1 MKRPSFLA
9 VLLLAAL
16 FSGGCAHF
24 HVPFFGKK
32 TTPPGPMGPK
42 DTGQVATETEKDF
55 RTRWVDKRSAE
66 LISQGQSPDAANAQA
81 LAEFKQKYAS
91 LKVSQLP

>member
-1 MKRPSFLA
+1 MKRPPYLA

-24 HVPFFGKK
+24 HVPFLGKR

-42 DTGQVATETEKDF
+42 ETNQVATATETDF
-55 RTRWVDKRSAE
+55 RTRWVDKRAAE

-81 LAEFKQKYAS
+81 LTEFKQKYAA
-91 LKVSQLP
+91 LRISQQP